1 MTAPGGFNPIDF
13 FSTSALT
20 ALATDPIDVS
30 ASSQEPAI
38 LWDALE
44 VNNGLLLYS
53 ENQQYLLTTDSDLL
67 LKKQLNLTQLLII
80 NMTGIRLLFL

>member
-1 MTAPGGFNPIDF
+1 MTTPGGFNPIDF

-44 VNNGLLLYS
+44 VNNGLLLFS
-53 ENQQYLLTTDSDLL
+53 ENQQYLLTTDSDLITQETVKLNANCL
-67 LKKQLNLTQLLII
+67 LSI
-80 NMTGIRLLFL
+80 